1 MTFIID
7 RKFDKTDNVSC
18 FIRERKER
26 ELPQWCAEADI
37 SESH

>member
-1 MTFIID
+1 MTFVIH
-7 RKFDKTDNVSC
+7 RKFVKTDNVSS